1 MQKEIERKER
11 NKLRMRRYRAE
22 LSEEKKNIVK
32 LYDRNRRRA
41 ERVENFKHSPNYNQ
55 IVYRSKQVLK
65 ILGDDPVHHCH
76 VLGHVLKQTLN
87 SPSKRIGILRKCEEI
102 SGCFKEDYIDDKFK
116 TPQKDLNSALRKLAI
131 YRSARKLDKAR
142 EMVDIIKSRTK
153 NIAAIASES
162 GNKYSHVYR
171 LMKSPKKRVVKEFI
185 RNFSDFQKKEAI
197 DIFLDEEVSYSL
209 PDVKYSHLRFMSCTI
224 ADAYNKHYLV
234 KSTTERKMGQST
246 FAALKPLNVRSI
258 SEMPLRGCKCEYCQN
273 IGLIHDTLI
282 ALGFK
287 GIPKNH
293 ACSIEVTWCPFR
305 KRVEKAES
313 RSTVH
318 DENHECAIFHEHLI
332 TDEELPAKNCVVRQ
346 CSGCGI
352 DKYRKKLRSENA
364 KLLQKK
370 SYVQWTQWKLRKV
383 FNGKKDV
390 KRMLPAIETGTFDDI
405 FKEYLKQLKTISIH
419 QFMKVWQLKNFNM
432 SLRNL

>member
-1 MQKEIERKER
+1 
-11 NKLRMRRYRAE
+11 
-22 LSEEKKNIVK
+22 
-32 LYDRNRRRA
+32 
-41 ERVENFKHSPNYNQ
+41 
-55 IVYRSKQVLK
+55 
-65 ILGDDPVHHCH
+65 
-76 VLGHVLKQTLN
+76 
-87 SPSKRIGILRKCEEI
+87 
-102 SGCFKEDYIDDKFK
+102 
-116 TPQKDLNSALRKLAI
+116 
-131 YRSARKLDKAR
+131 
-142 EMVDIIKSRTK
+142 MVDIIKSRTK

-171 LMKSPKKRVVKEFI
+171 LMKSPKKRVVKEYI

-258 SEMPLRGCKCEYCQN
+258 SETPLRGCKCEYCQN

-293 ACSIEVTWCPFR
+293 ACSIEVTWCPFC

-352 DKYRKKLRSENA
+352 DKYRKKLCSENA
-364 KLLQKK
+364 KLLQKRVMY
-370 SYVQWTQWKLRKV
+370 SGP
-383 FNGKKDV
+383 NGSCV
-390 KRMLPAIETGTFDDI
+390 RSSMVRRM
-405 FKEYLKQLKTISIH
+405 
-419 QFMKVWQLKNFNM
+419 
-432 SLRNL
+432 